1 MQIRQILTAIIV
13 FTALLSVG
21 ITATVFVVRDQA
33 SSEFR
38 LVNDKQIFQS
48 RMDQVLEL
56 VDAQL
61 IEFGPEGDRSSFFN
75 ETNDKP
81 LDYTRNTA
89 NYFNNVELTAEVR
102 NPIHKNIIENQPN
115 LNRKYLIPFYA
126 QALSKSELTFYSL
139 IDGGDFRTLNC
150 RADPR
155 AKTQI
160 CPERTYTGRFGS
172 NSGRQGANNVTVSD
186 KQFEQIIAA
195 AKNMQSWSGFVVG
208 GLKSAVAKI
217 DNREQVGGSQGAIF
231 GVLRLKV
238 FPIVAQGE
246 TIALL
251 AIGIEM
257 SSFLDQLADQL
268 SVEYKIFLED
278 EFASIGETFYSDF
291 GFSDLQ
297 SEIAGSL
304 NAEENAFSRNTQ
316 TALETLKLELG
327 KVGYASVFVFRDI
340 SALVEQQEQINYAI
354 APIGMLIIVLLGL
367 TILGV
372 QRSIFN
378 PLRQSVD
385 VLKSLTEGHTEID
398 VPQRRGFLA
407 SENDEIGRLLAALN
421 TYQATSKELDRVRTL
436 SQELEHARDEANQA
450 NEAKSMFLANM
461 SHELRTPLNAVIGLA
476 ALLKDDAKEDEL
488 DDYLEPLDRI
498 HRASQHLLSLIN
510 DVLDISKIE
519 AGKIDLFIELFE
531 LESIID
537 DVISS
542 TEGLAEKQR
551 NKIVKEFSPDIPE
564 VALDLT
570 RVRQIILNLVSN
582 ANKFTE
588 DGEIKISARLS
599 DQSQET
605 LLISV
610 EDTGIGMTSEQT
622 EKLFSNF
629 TQADASTTRKY
640 GGTGLGLSIS
650 KQLAELMGGDISVA
664 STEGQG
670 STFTVRLPLSAQ
682 DGENELRE
690 QKKAADGS
698 SLVSGSGKKV
708 LIIDDDSDV
717 RDIMSEHLKRQGFSV
732 LLADGGQAGIDIAKT
747 EKPDAI
753 TLDILMP
760 GMDGWSVLKQ
770 LKSDDELSNV
780 PVIIASIVD
789 DKKTGFALGASDY
802 LNKPVSKEDL
812 QASLKQFFS
821 LKENLSAL
829 IVEDDRDSRYY
840 LKKVLQDINVV
851 STEVEN
857 GLLGLEYLS
866 SVDVLPDFI
875 LLDLMMPEMDGFEF
889 ANEVKLNKKLKD
901 IPIFVVTALDLSEE
915 ESELLS
921 KKAQAVILKKTMSA
935 DTIADQI
942 SKLVNSQKS

>member
-13 FTALLSVG
+13 FTALVSVG
-21 ITATVFVVRDQA
+21 LTATVFLVRDKA
-33 SSEFR
+33 SSDFR
-38 LVNDKQIFQS
+38 LANEKQIFQA
-48 RMDQVLEL
+48 RLDQL
-56 VDAQL
+56 VSEIEAQL
-61 IEFGPEGDRSSFFN
+61 QPFGPEGARSSFFS
-75 ETNDKP
+75 ETNDTP

-89 NYFNNVELTAEVR
+89 NYFNNMDLTAEVR
-102 NPIHKNIIENQPN
+102 NPIHKNILNNKAE
-115 LNRKYLIPFYA
+115 LNRRYFIPFYA
-126 QALSKSELTFYSL
+126 QGLAKSELSFYAIIDPRTFETLACRQSPRSEIQVCPNTVNKRVRFFDPTRIFLASSDSERVYESWKQNSL
-139 IDGGDFRTLNC
+139 WSGLAIGTKKSARRATSELGDFLEE
-150 RADPR
+150 A
-155 AKTQI
+155 I
-160 CPERTYTGRFGS
+160 
-172 NSGRQGANNVTVSD
+172 V
-186 KQFEQIIAA
+186 
-195 AKNMQSWSGFVVG
+195 
-208 GLKSAVAKI
+208 SAVKL
-217 DNREQVGGSQGAIF
+217 N
-231 GVLRLKV
+231 V

-246 TIALL
+246 IISLVV
-251 AIGIEM
+251 IGKDLTP
-257 SSFLDQLADQL
+257 FLRDYGQQL
-268 SVEYKIFLED
+268 SVTALPGPGNEPVREALNQNLTRQFQD
-278 EFASIGETFYSDF
+278 G
-291 GFSDLQ
+291 GFTEMQSQLAMDLAGSDLPFI
-297 SEIAGSL
+297 SDTGSG
-304 NAEENAFSRNTQ
+304 
-316 TALETLKLELG
+316 LEALKLKMWEAN
-327 KVGYASVFVFRDI
+327 VYVFRDI
-340 SALVEQQEQINYAI
+340 SALVNQQSRINYSI
-354 APIGMLIIVLLGL
+354 APIGLLIFLILAG
-367 TILGV
+367 TILAV

-398 VPQRRGFLA
+398 VPKRKGFLA
-407 SENDEIGRLLAALN
+407 SENDEIGRLLGALN

-436 SQELEHARDEANQA
+436 SKELEHARDEANHA

-476 ALLKDDAKEDEL
+476 ALLKDDAKEDKL

-531 LESIID
+531 LESVVD

-542 TEGLAEKQR
+542 TEGLAAKQR
-551 NKIVKEFSPDIPE
+551 NKIVKEFSPDISE

-588 DGEIKISARLS
+588 DGEIKISAMLS
-599 DQSQET
+599 DQSHET

-610 EDTGIGMTSEQT
+610 ADTGIGMTSEQT

-650 KQLAELMGGDISVA
+650 KQLAELMGGDISVS

-670 STFTVRLPLSAQ
+670 SNFTVRLPVSAQ
-682 DGENELRE
+682 DGEIQPRD
-690 QKKAADGS
+690 QKKVTDGPR
-698 SLVSGSGKKV
+698 LVSGSGKKV

-732 LLADGGQAGIDIAKT
+732 LLADGGQAGLDIAKT
-747 EKPDAI
+747 ERPDAI

-770 LKSDDELSNV
+770 LKSDKALSNV

-812 QASLKQFFS
+812 QTSLKQFFS

-840 LKKVLQDINVV
+840 LKKVLQDLNVE
-851 STEVEN
+851 STEAEN
-857 GLLGLEYLS
+857 GLIGLKYLS
-866 SVDVLPDFI
+866 SADVLPDFI
-875 LLDLMMPEMDGFEF
+875 ILDLMMPEMDGFEF
-889 ANEVKLNKKLKD
+889 ASEVKQNEDLKD

-915 ESELLS
+915 ESEVLS
-921 KKAQAVILKKTMSA
+921 KRAQAVISKKTMSA
-935 DTIADQI
+935 DSIADQI
-942 SKLVNSQKS
+942 SNLVNIQKN

>member
-13 FTALLSVG
+13 FTALVSVG
-21 ITATVFVVRDQA
+21 LTTTLFVVRDQV
-33 SSEFR
+33 SSNFR
-38 LVNDKQIFQS
+38 LENEIPIFQS
-48 RMDQVLEL
+48 RLDKLLEE
-56 VDAQL
+56 VDEL
-61 IEFGPEGDRSSFFN
+61 LKNFGPAGSRSSFFN
-75 ETNDKP
+75 ETNDAP

-89 NYFNNVELTAEVR
+89 NYFNNVDVSSGVQ
-102 NPIHKNIIENQPN
+102 NPIHKNILDNKHN
-115 LNRKYLIPFYA
+115 LNRKYFVPFYA
-126 QALSKSELTFYSL
+126 QALAKSDLTFYAILDPNTFSTFTCRDAPRSAIIVCPDSSKL
-139 IDGGDFRTLNC
+139 GMGFFNWFALVHSADEQEQLYSALASNALWTGMGQGFKKKAYQAVWEGGD
-150 RADPR
+150 PV
-155 AKTQI
+155 
-160 CPERTYTGRFGS
+160 TGAMFHLVR
-172 NSGRQGANNVTVSD
+172 VH
-186 KQFEQIIAA
+186 
-195 AKNMQSWSGFVVG
+195 
-208 GLKSAVAKI
+208 L
-217 DNREQVGGSQGAIF
+217 
-231 GVLRLKV
+231 
-238 FPIVAQGE
+238 FPLVAQGK
-246 TIALL
+246 TIAWVLIGKDLEPLLRDFGEQVSVSALSVPTALITPENPAERVFEDYGFSPTQALL
-251 AIGIEM
+251 AQEV
-257 SSFLDQLADQL
+257 
-268 SVEYKIFLED
+268 VEGGSNFVSATGPGLE
-278 EFASIGETFYSDF
+278 A
-291 GFSDLQ
+291 
-297 SEIAGSL
+297 
-304 NAEENAFSRNTQ
+304 
-316 TALETLKLELG
+316 LKLDLG
-327 KVGYASVFVFRDI
+327 EKKQTHAYVFKDI
-340 SALVEQQEQINYAI
+340 SSLVEQQEIINYSI
-354 APIGMLIIVLLGL
+354 APIGLLIILILAGTLLA
-367 TILGV
+367 V

-385 VLKSLTEGHTEID
+385 VLKSLTEGHVEID
-398 VPQRRGFLA
+398 VPKRRGFFA
-407 SENDEIGRLLAALN
+407 SENDEIGRLLSALN

-476 ALLKDDAKEDEL
+476 ALLKDDAKEDKL

-542 TEGLAEKQR
+542 TEGLAAKQR
-551 NKIVKEFSPDIPE
+551 NKIVKEFSPEIPE

-588 DGEIKISARLS
+588 DGEIKISANLS
-599 DQSQET
+599 DKSQET

-682 DGENELRE
+682 NGKNEPRE
-690 QKKAADGS
+690 QKKAADGP

-732 LLADGGQAGIDIAKT
+732 LLADGGQAGIDIAKA

-840 LKKVLQDINVV
+840 LKKILQDIDVV
-851 STEVEN
+851 STEAEN
-857 GLLGLEYLS
+857 GLLGLKYLS

-889 ANEVKLNKKLKD
+889 ANEVKQDKKLKD

-935 DTIADQI
+935 DTIVDQI
-942 SKLVNSQKS
+942 SELVNSQKN